1 MDVTLPEVLA
11 LVTATGVATHLV
23 NLFWGRARDQRK
35 DAKQEGADKAA
46 LNGVVKDMVQIM
58 EVQLPRLQQIEIL
71 TRENAVQIKNLAEIE
86 SKRSTSTDRMLDGI
100 DTLVGALDRERKKGP

>member
-1 MDVTLPEVLA
+1 MDVTLPEVVA
-11 LVTATGVATHLV
+11 IVTATGVATHLV

-71 TRENAVQIKNLAEIE
+71 TRENAVQIKNLADLEG
-86 SKRSTSTDRMLDGI
+86 KRSTS
-100 DTLVGALDRERKKGP
+100 LDRILDHLEKKRT